1 MTRLLAVALFLSLL
15 IVPVAGQ
22 ERESLRDRLVRR
34 IDARL
39 AEEMKRVRAA
49 LVDEIDRALAEEGID
64 GGAGGEVPLPEG
76 FDDLLDDVGKAK
88 RDVRRTGGVKKPA
101 EPIEEKPDWL
111 GAAVTAAPP
120 VLTAQLGLPKNA
132 PVVTK
137 VPDGSAAAK
146 IGVRPGDIY
155 VSISRVDDRV
165 SKVVVFRDGKRVI
178 LGGGE

>member
-22 ERESLRDRLVRR
+22 ERESFRDRLVRR

-49 LVDEIDRALAEEGID
+49 LIEEIDRALAEEGI
-64 GGAGGEVPLPEG
+64 GGAADAEAPMPEG
-76 FDDLLDDVGKAK
+76 FDELLDDVGKAK
-88 RDVRRTGGVKKPA
+88 RDARKTGGSKQPA
-101 EPIEEKPDWL
+101 EPIGEKPDWL
-111 GAAVTAAPP
+111 GAEVTAAPP

-132 PVVTK
+132 PVVTR

-165 SKVVVFRDGKRVI
+165 SKVVVFRDGKRI
-178 LGGGE
+178 TLGGGE